1 MGYSQADK
9 AETHARIV
17 ALAAQRFR
25 EKGLDGLSIADL
37 MKEAGLTHG
46 GFYKHFAS
54 RDDLVAEAV
63 AAALASAASRPTPE
77 GKERGLAEFIKSYL
91 GHAHRDSLGTGCAVS
106 ALMNDMSRAG
116 AKAKTLYTGQVR
128 RNVETFSQKLP
139 SGTER
144 ERRAKAILT
153 LSAMAGALGLARA
166 VEDASLSD
174 EILSVVSKAL
184 VKSLSD

>member
-17 ALAAQRFR
+17 ALAAKRLR

-63 AAALASAASRPTPE
+63 HAALASAGSQPTPA
-77 GKERGLAEFIKSYL
+77 GKERSLAEFIKSYL
-91 GHAHRDSLGTGCAVS
+91 SHAHRDNPGTGCAVC
-106 ALMNDMSRAG
+106 AFMNDMSRASDK
-116 AKAKTLYTGQVR
+116 AKAPYTEQVR
-128 RNVETFSQKLP
+128 RNIETFSQKLP
-139 SGTER
+139 AGTER
-144 ERRAKAILT
+144 ERRAKAIMT

-166 VEDASLSD
+166 VQDSSLSD
-174 EILSVVSKAL
+174 EILSTVSKSL
-184 VKSLSD
+184 VKSLAD